1 MKKVLFLT
9 VALMLSLAMGAC
21 ALTVSGPNE
30 FPIVDEPYELDV
42 WMSLDA
48 TIEDMET
55 NETTKY
61 YEEKTGVHINW
72 TQVSGDL
79 ATKLNLSISSGEY
92 PDIYTC
98 SFSTDQVTQYSQA
111 GIFLPLND
119 LIKEHSYYIKQVLE
133 ERPDIKEAITAPD
146 GQIYTLFK
154 TDPAT
159 YTLVRNK
166 LYVNHDWLEK
176 YCQETGKE
184 APVTTQEFEDML
196 IYWRDNDM
204 NGNGDPSDEIPMAG
218 TLATDGGDFTVYL
231 LNAFQATPQYDS
243 MVANEEGEVE
253 LIAITD
259 EYREGLKWIHHL
271 YEEGLIAEETF
282 IQDNSQLQSLV
293 NNNDPT
299 ARIVGAFGGFWAGVT
314 VSPSSME
321 NAYDVYDVLAPLEGP
336 TGLRQATTSGHLP
349 LELKGAITVAC
360 ERPDIAIKWLDW
372 WFSNEGMVLIDYGFE
387 GVNWEWSDTPAID
400 GSIPSRYFLTERN
413 VLQNTT
419 WYVSTVPY
427 YRTEESLFGRTPTDH
442 VPYLYKGA
450 IVYEDFYTLTNFPQ
464 FAWCSD
470 TDLIAEYNEM
480 KSLMNDYLL
489 QAKIQFITGAMD
501 IEDDAAW
508 QGYIDQLNAMGL
520 EHYLDVVE
528 EVNFGEVK

>member
-119 LIKEHSYYIKQVLE
+119 LIEEHSYYIKQVLE

-204 NGNGDPSDEIPMAG
+204 NGNGDPSDEIPMMG
-218 TLATDGGDFTVYL
+218 TLDNDFTIYL
-231 LNAFQATPQYDS
+231 LNPFQATPTSDNVIADEAGNVQ
-243 MVANEEGEVE
+243 MV
-253 LIAITD
+253 AITD
-259 EYREGLKWIHHL
+259 EYREGLKWINHL

-293 NNNDPT
+293 NKNDPEERT
-299 ARIVGAFGGFWAGVT
+299 VGAFGGFWQGVT
-314 VSPSSME
+314 VSPASME
-321 NAYDVYDVLAPLEGP
+321 NAYEIYDPLPPLEGP
-336 TGLRQATTSGHLP
+336 TGLRQATTSGHLNLY
-349 LELKGAITVAC
+349 LEGAITTAC

-387 GVNWEWSDTPAID
+387 GVNWEWSDTPAIN
-400 GSIPSRYFLTERN
+400 GTVPSRMFLKDRN
-413 VLQNTT
+413 ILQNTV
-419 WYVSTVPY
+419 WYVDTVPY

-442 VPYLYKGA
+442 VPYLYEGA
-450 IVYEDFYTLTNFPQ
+450 DMYDDFYTLTNFPQ

-470 TDLIAEYNEM
+470 TNLLAEYNEM
-480 KSLMNDYLL
+480 NTLFNDYIE
-489 QAKIQFITGAMD
+489 QARVQFITGAMD

-508 QGYIDQLNAMGL
+508 QGYLDQLNAMGL
-520 EHYLDVVE
+520 ERYLEVVE
-528 EVNFGEVK
+528 EVNFGSAE